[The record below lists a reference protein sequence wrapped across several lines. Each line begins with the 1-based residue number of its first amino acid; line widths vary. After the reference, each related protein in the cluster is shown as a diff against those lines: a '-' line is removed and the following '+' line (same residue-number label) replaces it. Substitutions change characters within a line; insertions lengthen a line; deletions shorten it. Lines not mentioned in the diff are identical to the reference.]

1 MDEQEGPEAHA
12 KSWERFMEAERRE
25 LRMRREGHLAKI
37 LGPPLPEES
46 PEELERLA
54 DEDRLRAEEGLVDLM
69 DESGKITHKPLD
81 ELAPEDWRARTR
93 GEGARVDWIT
103 ERQAKRHLRR
113 PRPGPTD
120 AADR

>member
-12 KSWERFMEAERRE
+12 ETWERFMEAERRE

-46 PEELERLA
+46 PEELEGLA
-54 DEDRLRAEEGLVDLM
+54 DEDRMRAEEGLVDLM
-69 DESGKITHKPLD
+69 DESGKITHKPID

-93 GEGARVDWIT
+93 AEGARVEWIT
-103 ERQAKRHLRR
+103 ERQAKRRLR

>member
-1 MDEQEGPEAHA
+1 MDEQEVPEAHA
-12 KSWERFMEAERRE
+12 ETWERFMEAERRE

-54 DEDRLRAEEGLVDLM
+54 DEDQLRAEEGLVDLM
-69 DESGKITHKPLD
+69 DESGKITHKPID
-81 ELAPEDWRARTR
+81 ELAPEDWGARTR
-93 GEGARVDWIT
+93 AEGARVEWIT
-103 ERQAKRHLRR
+103 KRQAKRSLR

>member
-12 KSWERFMEAERRE
+12 QTWERFMEAERRE

-37 LGPPLPEES
+37 LGPPLPEE
-46 PEELERLA
+46 LERMA
-54 DEDRLRAEEGLVDLM
+54 DEDQLRAEEGLVDLM
-69 DESGKITHKPLD
+69 DESGKITHKPID

-93 GEGARVDWIT
+93 AEGARVEWIT
-103 ERQAKRHLRR
+103 KRQAKRSL
-113 PRPGPTD
+113 RPGPTD